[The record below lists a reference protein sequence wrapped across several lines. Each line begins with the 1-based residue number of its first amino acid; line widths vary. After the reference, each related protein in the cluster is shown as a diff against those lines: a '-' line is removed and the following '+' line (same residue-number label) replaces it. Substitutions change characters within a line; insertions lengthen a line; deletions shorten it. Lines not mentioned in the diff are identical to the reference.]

1 MMKAVSTDLA
11 SFTGAGYGSVRI
23 PAGIQLEPGEAV
35 YLVDDEADA
44 VEADVLS
51 VAGNTAQV
59 RIRWD
64 RSPVPVFDLELS
76 PMARQSGT
84 TYLHDVY
91 LDADDQVAPGNRV
104 LIRDE
109 GGDLW
114 VGGVGARTAAG
125 RAGHKYLL
133 RIRPAR

>member
-1 MMKAVSTDLA
+1 MKVLSTDLA
-11 SFTGAGYGSVRI
+11 SFTGAGHGSVRI
-23 PAGIQLEPGEAV
+23 LKGVQLEPGETV

-44 VEADVLS
+44 VEADILS
-51 VAGNTAQV
+51 VAGSTAQV

-91 LDADDQVAPGNRV
+91 LDADDQVAPGDRV

-109 GGDLW
+109 GGDIW
-114 VGGVGARTAAG
+114 VGDVGARCAAG

-133 RIRPAR
+133 RIWPSR